1 MADLHPE
8 ADRLAQEIELMAYKE
23 FQDTE
28 VYPRGFAVIP
38 EGVEVLWETPEN
50 DLGYVRPWTYELQCA
65 SIFNTARYSVCE
77 SSTKAGKTLAAMI
90 WIYEQAVLYG
100 GANKNFWWVGPVS
113 DQSDIAF
120 RRLKEYI
127 PKDMYVA
134 NESRK
139 FITLWNGAVI
149 WFKSGEKPNCY
160 DQETEILTDAGW
172 KLFADLSRTERVL
185 TRNRVTGVAEWH
197 LPYDYIE
204 YDYTG
209 EMRRVLN
216 KKLDILVTP
225 DHKFWVEHLERKHR
239 RLAREAVMDDIDLHH
254 EAIPATAGWVGGGDI
269 SHDEAAFMGLY
280 LAEGCASGCSGGT
293 SAIENGDYTI
303 TISQSIGDKGGTKG
317 DVREKAIALIKR
329 LGYNVNTTSDD
340 VIYFR
345 NKDLWKKLVGLG
357 DVYTKRVPY
366 EYKNLPPDKL
376 RTLLYWMV
384 LGDGTI
390 RRGDTLENA
399 RVNYFSCN
407 KGLVDDFQEM
417 AIKAGFSAV
426 VRQRK
431 QSPAYILGR
440 KIKSGDLWQAS
451 LTKSK
456 HNHFHGP
463 NGSYVTTQEYSG
475 KVYCVSVENHVVMV
489 RRNGK
494 PCWSGNSLYGEDV
507 YAAVVDEASRVKLE
521 SWQALRSTLTF
532 TRGPVRIIG
541 NVKGRANWMYKLGR
555 IALEGEDPDFV
566 YAKITAMDAADAGV
580 FEWKDVWDAK
590 KVYDDMSFRELYL
603 AEPADDGGNPFGIQ
617 HIQACISPRIST
629 NEPVAFGWDVAKGNN
644 WVVGIGLD
652 KEGNVCR
659 FHRWRDSWDA
669 TIKKV
674 IASTGKVPAL
684 VDSTGSGDQLL
695 ERLRDDGGKNF
706 TGLVF
711 SQRSKQE
718 LMIGLAVAIQ
728 NGEITYPDGPIV
740 YELEL
745 FEYEISPQGNI
756 KYAAPQGYHDD
767 CVDALALAVK
777 RWRGMHTVYTSAA
790 PISIERTSPW
800 KI

>member
-1 MADLHPE
+1 LADLHPE

-23 FQDTE
+23 FQDKE
-28 VYPRGFAVIP
+28 LYPRGYSVVP
-38 EGVEVLWETPEN
+38 DGVEILWETPDN
-50 DLGYVRPWTYELQCA
+50 DLGYVRPWTYELQCTG
-65 SIFNTARYSVCE
+65 IFNTARYSVIE
-77 SSTKAGKTLAAMI
+77 ASTKAGKTLACMI
-90 WIYEQAVLYG
+90 WIYEQAVLNG

-120 RRLKEYI
+120 RRLKEFI
-127 PKDMYVA
+127 PKDLYVA

-149 WFKSGEKPNCY
+149 WFKSGDKP
-160 DQETEILTDAGW
+160 D
-172 KLFADLSRTERVL
+172 
-185 TRNRVTGVAEWH
+185 
-197 LPYDYIE
+197 
-204 YDYTG
+204 
-209 EMRRVLN
+209 
-216 KKLDILVTP
+216 
-225 DHKFWVEHLERKHR
+225 
-239 RLAREAVMDDIDLHH
+239 
-254 EAIPATAGWVGGGDI
+254 
-269 SHDEAAFMGLY
+269 
-280 LAEGCASGCSGGT
+280 
-293 SAIENGDYTI
+293 
-303 TISQSIGDKGGTKG
+303 
-317 DVREKAIALIKR
+317 
-329 LGYNVNTTSDD
+329 
-340 VIYFR
+340 
-345 NKDLWKKLVGLG
+345 
-357 DVYTKRVPY
+357 
-366 EYKNLPPDKL
+366 
-376 RTLLYWMV
+376 
-384 LGDGTI
+384 
-390 RRGDTLENA
+390 
-399 RVNYFSCN
+399 
-407 KGLVDDFQEM
+407 
-417 AIKAGFSAV
+417 
-426 VRQRK
+426 
-431 QSPAYILGR
+431 
-440 KIKSGDLWQAS
+440 
-451 LTKSK
+451 
-456 HNHFHGP
+456 
-463 NGSYVTTQEYSG
+463 
-475 KVYCVSVENHVVMV
+475 
-489 RRNGK
+489 
-494 PCWSGNSLYGEDV
+494 SLYGEDV

-555 IALEGEDPDFV
+555 IALEGDDPDFV

-617 HIQACISPRIST
+617 HIQACIVPRISS
-629 NEPVAFGWDVAKGNN
+629 NEPVAFGWDVAKGTN

-674 IASTGKVPAL
+674 IAHTGKVPAL

-695 ERLRDDGGKNF
+695 ERLRNDGGRNF

-711 SQRSKQE
+711 STRSKQE

-728 NGEITYPDGPIV
+728 NGEIAYPDGPIV

-745 FEYEISPQGNI
+745 FEYAVSPQGNI

-777 RWRGMHTVYTSAA
+777 RWRGMQAVYTGAT
-790 PISIERTSPW
+790 PISIEQTSPW